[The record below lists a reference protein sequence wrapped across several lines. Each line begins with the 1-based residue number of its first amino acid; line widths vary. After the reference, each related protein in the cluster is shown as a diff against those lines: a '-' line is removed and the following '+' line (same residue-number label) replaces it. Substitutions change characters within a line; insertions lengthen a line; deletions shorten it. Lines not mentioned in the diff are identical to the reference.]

1 MLVCFMNKS
10 KLVVATKVVLFKIQ
24 SCHYMQVRE
33 DFNLP
38 LDSLPSLH
46 KMQKRAILG
55 KTYTDLLRFE
65 AQVIFPILIPHI
77 PKLLVK
83 PHVFLNPTLA
93 FTYIF
98 YFLYYFIHI
107 IYTMLMVS
115 SLKHLYIFFLQH
127 LRILSVLHHAQKI
140 IV

>member
-115 SLKHLYIFFLQH
+115 SLKHLKCYPSRFIKVYGARNNF
-127 LRILSVLHHAQKI
+127 ST
-140 IV
+140 